1 MRYITKQ
8 NGDIF
13 IQSGKRE
20 KGPYTFDNLPNIRYA
35 GGGLRPINTIP
46 NPGESL
52 LDRYPD
58 VANELLSFED
68 EKYKWLSGKDIC
80 VSMHATALFKCS
92 KCGYMWK
99 TLVLQRT
106 NHGCG
111 CPCCA
116 SHRQQS
122 KYERQTFDKLSIAL
136 LDKGYILRKHVF
148 LRDLVKQSGSTTKSN
163 FDMCIPEIKTCIEF
177 NGYFTHSS
185 ENKQISDAFKEEW
198 CKNNGFKLIVIR
210 TNPTTDQ
217 PIKKHVVDNITYY
230 DINNVTRYD
239 INDEISEKKKAE
251 IKIVNNRFSK
261 EIDEVIRDIVSN
273 ID

>member
-1 MRYITKQ
+1 MKYITKQ

-35 GGGLRPINTIP
+35 GGGLRQINTIP

-52 LDRYPD
+52 LDVRPD
-58 VANELLSFED
+58 VANEIISFED
-68 EKYKWLSGKDIC
+68 EKYKWLQGKDIC
-80 VSMHATALFKCS
+80 VSMHAMAWFKCS

-99 TLVLQRT
+99 TLVLHRT
-106 NHGCG
+106 NHECG

-122 KYERQTFDKLSIAL
+122 EYERQTFNKLSIAL
-136 LDKGYILRKHVF
+136 LDKGYKLRKHVF
-148 LRDLVKQSGSTTKSN
+148 LRDLVKQSGNIIKSN
-163 FDMCIPEIKTCIEF
+163 FDMCIPEIKTAIEF
-177 NGYFTHSS
+177 NGYYVHHYDST
-185 ENKQISDAFKEEW
+185 QICDAFKEEW
-198 CKNNGFKLIVIR
+198 CKNNGFKLIIIR

-217 PIKKHVVDNITYY
+217 PIEKHVVDNITYY
-230 DINNVTRYD
+230 DINDETYKKRTVD
-239 INDEISEKKKAE
+239 IKVISD
-251 IKIVNNRFSK
+251 SSLK
-261 EIDEVIRDIVSN
+261 ELDEVIRDIVSN